1 MQTDQ
6 IRQCFDDNSILWTKN
21 KLLMLMLNI
30 ETQTKRNIN
39 LERERERDKKV
50 ECFLPLMLGISLK
63 NDFLGKGDRTFV

>member
-6 IRQCFDDNSILWTKN
+6 IRQCFDDSSILGTKN

-39 LERERERDKKV
+39 LERERERDKKGRV
-50 ECFLPLMLGISLK
+50 LF
-63 NDFLGKGDRTFV
+63 TFDAWNFIKE